1 MVNNNNTNAKLT
13 KQPQQKKIRNLPPD
27 FYRQRHNLE
36 PPGAA
41 IIRQTSGQLTD
52 PRRHRV
58 VLRDKSQPM
67 IPALM
72 DLHVTPSARF
82 LQQMINVSPRPLLP
96 RF

>member
-1 MVNNNNTNAKLT
+1 MVNNIHTNAKLT
-13 KQPQQKKIRNLPPD
+13 KQPQQKIRNPPPD
-27 FYRQRHNLE
+27 FSRQRHNLVA
-36 PPGAA
+36 PGAA
-41 IIRQTSGQLTD
+41 IIRQTTGQSTD

-72 DLHVTPSARF
+72 NLHVTPSPRF
-82 LQQMINVSPRPLLP
+82 LQQMINVSLRPLLA